1 MLKFVGLTK
10 IFPNL
15 FEGEIKNHYL
25 CTVQL
30 KLQLLWIQQK

>member
-25 CTVQL
+25 CSEQL
-30 KLQLLWIQQK
+30 KLQQLWIQQK